1 MMGKYSVI
9 VKRSR
14 VSIMALI
21 IWDTELREYV
31 WKYLCIW
38 NAICILLQRKRDLQQ
53 NKNSTVES
61 CFQNKQ
67 NATTIKK
74 LLGKYKNTKFPKT
87 VVSEMET
94 EWISPILMIM

>member
-1 MMGKYSVI
+1 MPYVYYFNANRTYNKT
-9 VKRSR
+9 KTAQLRAASR
-14 VSIMALI
+14 
-21 IWDTELREYV
+21 T
-31 WKYLCIW
+31 
-38 NAICILLQRKRDLQQ
+38 
-53 NKNSTVES
+53 NK
-61 CFQNKQ
+61 